1 MQQKAAPRLVIL
13 IATGLVVG
21 SALALIFLRGPA
33 LMLDLSA
40 MAGMLCF

>member
-1 MQQKAAPRLVIL
+1 MQEKSAPRLAIL
-13 IATGLVVG
+13 IATGMVVAA
-21 SALALIFLRGPA
+21 ALALILVRGPA

>member
-1 MQQKAAPRLVIL
+1 MQQKAAPRLAIL
-13 IATGLVVG
+13 IATGMVVAT
-21 SALALIFLRGPA
+21 ALALILLRGPA